1 MLQTRQDPPADDRK
15 ILVIEDSRTFSLAL
29 RQFLE
34 AETGLPVTTCGSLKE
49 LSESLLWT
57 FHY

>member
-1 MLQTRQDPPADDRK
+1 MGASTMLQTRQEPIADDRK

-34 AETGLPVTTCGSLKE
+34 AETAKWRDLVKRANIKPAEK
-49 LSESLLWT
+49 
-57 FHY
+57 